1 MDTAHTADSS
11 GAHPVVLHRGVS
23 KSITTLTVVN
33 GGREEGRKEG
43 RRVCF
48 MIARWRQFIAHN
60 AGVT

>member
-11 GAHPVVLHRGVS
+11 DAHPVVLHRGVS

-33 GGREEGRKEG
+33 GGKEEGRKAGLFYDCEVATIHCSQRG
-43 RRVCF
+43 
-48 MIARWRQFIAHN
+48 